1 MTFNE
6 LAQVCQGLI
15 SGAAHTL
22 IADTTAQHNVTFTA
36 LGEQIPI
43 AWAASDLPNFT
54 PASAALLQ
62 MEVQTSTL
70 GSGPTLTSTPSLAST
85 SGLSA
90 GAKAGMGVGIACGVL
105 LLVAVLG
112 YVSHRRTRKARGIVQ
127 PRQGMSELQGHGVER
142 RLELGSESQIQEIGN
157 MKELAEADHTHVRYE
172 VEGIWHGYEAHGP
185 RSAL

>member
-22 IADTTAQHNVTFTA
+22 IVDTTARHDVTFTA

-43 AWAASDLPNFT
+43 AWAARDLPRFT

-62 MEVQTSTL
+62 MEIQTSTSE
-70 GSGPTLTSTPSLAST
+70 SGPTLTSTPSSASP

-90 GAKAGMGVGIACGVL
+90 DTKVGMGVGIACGVL
-105 LLVAVLG
+105 LLVATLVCLF
-112 YVSHRRTRKARGIVQ
+112 HKRTRKARGIAQ
-127 PRQGMSELQGHGVER
+127 PSQAMSELQGHGVER
-142 RLELGSESQIQEIGN
+142 RLELGSESQIREIGN

-172 VEGIWHGYEAHGP
+172 VEGIWHGHEAHGP